1 MTITTTTTSRKL
13 PAAEEVE
20 TAGEEKEGK
29 KGKSC
34 KGKG

>member
-20 TAGEEKEGK
+20 TAGEGK